1 MFRTYVRDRLAR
13 HRTRRS
19 TSADRVEPGRRPS
32 DPACRWSRQPGTRR
46 DTVDGR
52 AGARPPYRTKSERR
66 TRVAGRGDPS
76 GDRSPRRSIRGGDD
90 RRGGELRTCGGAERD
105 GSSAEALAALEAAGA
120 DHGATTARG
129 HPRTETVLV
138 RPLTGVGLEG
148 ALAHGGLLGPLR
160 QRSAGRA
167 SAFDSLILGPKRGE
181 QDALS
186 EANGPFVRRTTRLFH
201 RFGLRLPVAA
211 LPSPP
216 RLDRQPATRAE
227 NSRSGLW
234 TTLWM
239 LGRANSMSE
248 PCR

>member
-1 MFRTYVRDRLAR
+1 MPSTTAGPDVRD
-13 HRTRRS
+13 TRR
-19 TSADRVEPGRRPS
+19 TGLVCPRA
-32 DPACRWSRQPGTRR
+32 RQRGTPRGNAA
-46 DTVDGR
+46 GR
-52 AGARPPYRTKSERR
+52 AGARPPSRTRWGRR

-76 GDRSPRRSIRGGDD
+76 GGRSPTRSIRGDDD
-90 RRGGELRTCGGAERD
+90 RRGGGLRTCGGAERD
-105 GSSAEALAALEAAGA
+105 GSSAEALAALETAGA
-120 DHGATTARG
+120 EHRAATTRG
-129 HPRTETVLV
+129 HPRAETVLV
-138 RPLTGVGLEG
+138 GPLTGVWLEG

-160 QRSAGRA
+160 QRPAARA
-167 SAFDSLILGPKRGE
+167 SAIDSLILGPKRGE

-186 EANGPFVRRTTRLFH
+186 EANGAFVRRTTRLFH
-201 RFGLRLPVAA
+201 RFGWRLPVAA